1 MSERLE
7 RIFREVF
14 DDGSLRLSPE
24 ISPETFPAWD
34 SLSHVRLIM
43 ALEAEFDT
51 KFTTDEVIEADS
63 AASIQALLE
72 GKDVL

>member
-7 RIFREVF
+7 RVFREVF
-14 DDGSLRLSPE
+14 DDGSLQLTSDF
-24 ISPETFPAWD
+24 SSETYPAWD

-63 AASIQALLE
+63 GGSIQALLE
-72 GKDVL
+72 NKNLL

>member
-7 RIFREVF
+7 RVFREVF
-14 DDGSLRLSPE
+14 DDESLRLTSDL
-24 ISPETFPAWD
+24 SPETFPAWD

-51 KFTTDEVIEADS
+51 KFTTDEVIDAGS
-63 AASIQALLE
+63 GGSIQMLLQN
-72 GKDVL
+72 KNVL

>member
-7 RIFREVF
+7 QVFREVF
-14 DDGSLRLSPE
+14 DDGTLRLTSDFSPE
-24 ISPETFPAWD
+24 SFPAWD

-51 KFTTDEVIEADS
+51 KFTTDEVIEADT
-63 AASIQALLE
+63 AGSIQALLE
-72 GKDVL
+72 AKNVL